1 MNVRLIF
8 LSVAALVSIASIP
21 SFASGL
27 KPSTKLTPKP
37 SSLYQNTLDPTV
49 VNSDEENAAVN
60 SSVDEALV
68 RKVGKPASKERY
80 QAPQSAAKVQ
90 AHSLDGK
97 SAATLY
103 IQDIPVFTFTG
114 DALEGAGAEA
124 SVASAEQTKVSSPK
138 MSKAYTD
145 KTQAQKA
152 QTGKTQIGK
161 TQIGKTQIGKAHT
174 GQVQASLE
182 QPSAMAYPNPL
193 ARATAIAAELN
204 RFAQVNGTE
213 AAEFTPDWD
222 EEQGVYVVKLGGPS
236 ELGGANRTLITLD
249 AQTRFSNTT
258 GDADE
263 DIRQSINRLRRLM
276 NPSAEAKIEEIS
288 AAEIARLRP
297 EPDPEPVAS
306 GYMFG
311 EGWASWYGPGFHGR
325 LTANGEIYNQNA
337 MTAAHKSLP
346 FGTLVRVTNLNNG
359 LSAVVRINDRGPYI
373 HGREIDLSAA
383 AAQVVGAVQSG
394 VAPVRMEILN

>member
-27 KPSTKLTPKP
+27 KPNTKLTPKP
-37 SSLYQNTLDPTV
+37 SSLHHNALDLDEGDVPTRSSMPASSPRPASSAID
-49 VNSDEENAAVN
+49 SD
-60 SSVDEALV
+60 LV
-68 RKVGKPASKERY
+68 RKVGKPYSKERY
-80 QAPQSAAKVQ
+80 QAPQNTAKVQ

-114 DALEGAGAEA
+114 DALDQAGAAEELA
-124 SVASAEQTKVSSPK
+124 ATEQTKASAPK
-138 MSKAYTD
+138 MAKAQLGQANTAQAD
-145 KTQAQKA
+145 ASAPQAQPK
-152 QTGKTQIGK
+152 
-161 TQIGKTQIGKAHT
+161 
-174 GQVQASLE
+174 

-222 EEQGVYVVKLGGPS
+222 EEQGVYLVKLGAPS
-236 ELGGANRTLITLD
+236 ELGEAHRTLITLD
-249 AQTRFSNTT
+249 SQTRFSNTT
-258 GDADE
+258 GNADE

-276 NPSAEAKIEEIS
+276 NPSAEAKIKEIS

-297 EPDPEPVAS
+297 EPEPEPVAS
-306 GYMFG
+306 GYTFG

-325 LTANGEIYNQNA
+325 LTANGETYNQNA